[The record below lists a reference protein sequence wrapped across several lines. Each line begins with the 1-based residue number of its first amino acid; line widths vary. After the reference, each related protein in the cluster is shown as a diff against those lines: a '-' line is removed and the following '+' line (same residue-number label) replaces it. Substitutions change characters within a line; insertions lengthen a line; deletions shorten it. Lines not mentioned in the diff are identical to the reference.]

1 MNSEIKC
8 WNCSSTFKKFSFFCS
23 KCSIIQKPVD
33 LDSFKLF
40 NLNYNFSI
48 NLKKLEDEYYAL
60 QKVLHPDKFISST
73 EQELLYA
80 QIHASNLNNAY
91 NTLVNQV
98 SRSNELLKC
107 KGEQS
112 KESETFNDLE
122 VLNEVL
128 DLQEVAENINCQKQ
142 KDDLINEINQTIEED
157 VEKLNN
163 YFIEEQL
170 LDAKK
175 LTVKISYLEKL
186 LKDIKNNVT
195 FTN

>member
-8 WNCSSTFKKFSFFCS
+8 WNCSNIFKKFSFFCYE
-23 KCSIIQKPVD
+23 CSIIQKPLD

-40 NLNYNFSI
+40 NLNYDFSI
-48 NLKKLEDEYYAL
+48 NLKKLEYEYYAL
-60 QKVLHPDKFISST
+60 QKMLHPDKFINST
-73 EQELLYA
+73 EKELLYA

-107 KGEQS
+107 KGEKN
-112 KESETFNDLE
+112 KENETFNDLE

-128 DLQEVAENINCQKQ
+128 DLQEVAENINCQKE
-142 KDDLINEINQTIEED
+142 KNNLINEINQTIQED
-157 VEKLNN
+157 VKKLNN

-170 LDAKK
+170 PNAKK

>member
-1 MNSEIKC
+1 MSPEIKC
-8 WNCSSTFKKFSFFCS
+8 WSCSYISKRFSFFCS
-23 KCSIIQKPVD
+23 ECGIIQKPQE

-40 NLNYNFSI
+40 NLSYNFEI
-48 NLKKLEDEYYAL
+48 DLKKLEDEYYVL
-60 QKVLHPDKFISST
+60 QKMLHPDKFINST
-73 EQELLYA
+73 EKELLYA
-80 QIHASNLNNAY
+80 QIHSSSLNNAY

-107 KGEQS
+107 KGEGN
-112 KESETFNDLE
+112 KDNETFNDLE

-142 KDDLINEINQTIEED
+142 KINLINEINQTIKENI
-157 VEKLNN
+157 EKLNN

-170 LDAKK
+170 LEAKK
-175 LTVKISYLEKL
+175 LTIKISYLEKL
-186 LKDIKNNVT
+186 LKDIKKNVT